1 MRIRTQQRLARFV
14 KPLQLHLMADPVA
27 RPGEQ
32 NTVTIRDRAQILMI
46 VGIFKAVL
54 QRVVIDVAH

>member
-14 KPLQLHLMADPVA
+14 KPLQLHLMTDPVA

-32 NTVTIRDRAQILMI
+32 NAVTIRDRAQILMI
-46 VGIFKAVL
+46 IGIFKAVL
-54 QRVVIDVAH
+54 QRIVIDIAH